1 MRPEK
6 PRVVCIS
13 QARMESTRLPG
24 KVLADLAGEP
34 ILRHVWDRLR
44 RASSLD
50 DVVLALPDTAANDEL
65 AAVCQAWG
73 ARVFRGALDDVLAR
87 YLGAAAEASADVVVR
102 VTSDCPFVDPDVVGA
117 VVQRLLSDRSLD
129 YASNNLRRE
138 WPLGLDVEAVW
149 FDVLAR
155 AGAEATALGERE
167 HVTSYV
173 YNRPT
178 EFRLAYLEA
187 PEWARRPNYR
197 LTVDEADDLALARA
211 IYAVLGADCIARD
224 VLEYLDA
231 HAAVAAINAQVAH
244 KTVARPTSW

>member
-34 ILRHVWDRLR
+34 VLRRVWDRLC

-87 YLGAAAEASADVVVR
+87 YLGAAAEAGADVVVR
-102 VTSDCPFVDPDVVGA
+102 VTSDCPFVDPDVVDA
-117 VVQRLLSDRSLD
+117 VVQRLLGLWITRATTCATNGRLD
-129 YASNNLRRE
+129 
-138 WPLGLDVEAVW
+138 W
-149 FDVLAR
+149 
-155 AGAEATALGERE
+155 
-167 HVTSYV
+167 TSKQS
-173 YNRPT
+173 
-178 EFRLAYLEA
+178 
-187 PEWARRPNYR
+187 
-197 LTVDEADDLALARA
+197 
-211 IYAVLGADCIARD
+211 GS
-224 VLEYLDA
+224 
-231 HAAVAAINAQVAH
+231 
-244 KTVARPTSW
+244 TS

>member
-34 ILRHVWDRLR
+34 VLRRVWDRLR

-65 AAVCQAWG
+65 AEACRTWG

-87 YLGAAAEASADVVVR
+87 YLGAAAQAGADVVVR
-102 VTSDCPFVDPDVVGA
+102 VTSDCPFVDPDVVDA

-149 FDVLAR
+149 CDVLAR
-155 AGAEATALGERE
+155 AGAEATAPAERE
-167 HVTSYV
+167 HVTLYI
-173 YNRPT
+173 YNRAA

-187 PEWARRPNYR
+187 PEWARRPDYR
-197 LTVDEADDLALARA
+197 LTVDEADDLELARA
-211 IYAVLGADCIARD
+211 IYAVLGADCRARD
-224 VLEYLDA
+224 VVEYLDA
-231 HAAVAAINAQVAH
+231 DPALAALNAHVAH
-244 KTVARPTSW
+244 KTVARPASW